1 MDELSGLESG
11 LLVSVHIHQKIKPFL
26 WFDGQAEEAAAH
38 YVSIFDG
45 SRIVTVQRYGDAGP
59 GAPGSVMTVEFELA
73 GQRFVALNGGPQFT
87 FTEAVSFSIDCV
99 DQEEVDRLWAR
110 LGEGGE
116 EGPCGWLK
124 DKFGLSWQVTPRRL
138 IELLVDPDQAAAKR
152 VMQAMMGMHK
162 IDIQGL
168 EDAYRG

>member
-1 MDELSGLESG
+1 MQ
-11 LLVSVHIHQKIKPFL
+11 ITQKIKPFL
-26 WFDGQAEEAAAH
+26 WFDDQAEEAAAH
-38 YVSIFDG
+38 YVSVFED
-45 SRIVTVQRYGDAGP
+45 SRVLEVQRYGEAGP
-59 GAPGSVMTVEFELA
+59 GTPGSVMTVEFELA

-87 FTEAVSFSIDCV
+87 FTEAVSFSVDCA

-124 DKFGLSWQVTPRRL
+124 DKYGLSWQVTPRRL
-138 IELLVDPDQAAAKR
+138 IELLGDPDQAAAQR
-152 VMQAMMGMHK
+152 VMQAMLGMRK

>member
-1 MDELSGLESG
+1 MTD
-11 LLVSVHIHQKIKPFL
+11 KIKPFL
-26 WFDGQAEEAAAH
+26 WYDGRAEEAVAH
-38 YVSIFDG
+38 YVSVFDD
-45 SRIVTVQRYGDAGP
+45 SRVVAVQHYGEAGP
-59 GAPGSVMTVEFELA
+59 GEPGSVMTVEFELA
-73 GQRFVALNGGPQFT
+73 GRRFVALNGGPQFT
-87 FTEAVSFSIDCV
+87 FTEAVSFSVDCA

-124 DKFGLSWQVTPRRL
+124 DKFGLSWQITPRRL
-138 IELLVDPDQAAAKR
+138 IELLADPDRAAANR
-152 VMQAMMGMHK
+152 VMQAMMNMRK